1 MASELRVN
9 TLKDAAGNNSIATSF
24 VANGS
29 AKVWGNILAD
39 GTGYQDSFNTSG
51 STDTGAGQTEVAFT
65 NNMNN
70 AVYASYATNNNYG
83 ATNRT
88 AGTKNIITSGF
99 RCSAGYGDSN
109 GFVDYLRSFAVNGD
123 LA

>member
-24 VANGS
+24 VAGGS
-29 AKVWGNILAD
+29 AKAWGNILAD

-70 AVYASYATNNNYG
+70 AVYASHATNNNYG
-83 ATNRT
+83 STNRT
-88 AGTKNIITSGF
+88 AGTKNVITSGF
-99 RCSAGYGDSN
+99 RCSTGSGSSN
-109 GFVDYLRSFAVNGD
+109 SFVDYLRSFAVNGD

>member
-1 MASELRVN
+1 MS
-9 TLKDAAGNNSIATSF
+9 TLKADTIQSTGGGAVTLTKQSATK
-24 VANGS
+24 A
-29 AKVWGNILAD
+29 WGNILLN

-65 NNMNN
+65 NNMSN
-70 AVYASYATNNNYG
+70 AVYASHATNNNFG

-88 AGTKNIITSGF
+88 AGTKNVITSGF
-99 RCSAGYGDSN
+99 RCSSGAGNSDS
-109 GFVDYLRSFAVNGD
+109 FVDYLRSFAVNGD